1 MQNQYF
7 FFSANS
13 LFVMVNKPVCFV
25 SSVQRFALGTH
36 SIKKKTY
43 LLFIISAI
51 FSN

>member
-36 SIKKKTY
+36 SIKKKN
-43 LLFIISAI
+43 LSIIHNLSNLF
-51 FSN
+51 